1 MNKMLVATLVAAGS
15 LAGAAQADTMIGLTA
30 DNHLVRLDSETRRA
44 SAPVRVTGTEGR
56 LVGIDQ
62 RPANGQLYGLT
73 DAGQI
78 VTLDPATGRATPVS
92 RLSEPFESGGRAVV
106 DFNPVADRLR
116 VIGANGTNL
125 RINVESG
132 MTTRDGALKYAPGEL
147 AGTAPRITAGA
158 YTNSM
163 QGATATTL
171 LTLDSV
177 LGMLNVQNPPNDGVQ
192 APRGRLSASVP
203 ATAAFDI
210 VPGGP
215 NMNRGFVLA
224 GGTLHMLDLASGAL
238 TSVGTVANLPS
249 SGVIDIAVMQGS

>member
-1 MNKMLVATLVAAGS
+1 MTKTLAATLLAAAS
-15 LAGAAQADTMIGLTA
+15 LAGAARADTMIGLTA
-30 DNHLVRLDSETRRA
+30 DNHLVRMDSETRRA
-44 SAPVRVTGTEGR
+44 SAPVRVTGVEGR

-78 VTLDPATGRATPVS
+78 VTIDPATGRATQVS

-116 VIGANGTNL
+116 VMGASGANL
-125 RINVESG
+125 RINVETG
-132 MTTRDGALKYAPGEL
+132 MTTRDGTLKYAPGEL
-147 AGTAPRITAGA
+147 AGTTPRIVAGA

-163 QGATATTL
+163 QGATATML

-177 LGMLNVQNPPNDGVQ
+177 LGMLNVQNPPNEGVQ
-192 APRGRLSASVP
+192 APRGRLSMSVP

-210 VPGGP
+210 VSVGP
-215 NMNRGFVLA
+215 NMNRGYVLA
-224 GGTLHMLDLASGAL
+224 GGALHLLDLSSGAL
-238 TSVGTVANLPS
+238 TAVGNVANLPS
-249 SGVIDIAVMQGS
+249 AGVIDIAVMQGG

>member
-1 MNKMLVATLVAAGS
+1 MTHKMLAAALLAATG
-15 LAGAAQADTMIGLTA
+15 LAGAAQASTVIGLTA
-30 DNHLVRLDSETRRA
+30 DNQLVRMDSETRRA
-44 SAPVRVTGTEGR
+44 SAPIRVTGAEGR

-78 VTLDPATGRATPVS
+78 VTLDPATGRATQVS

-116 VIGANGTNL
+116 VMGVSGVSL
-125 RINVESG
+125 RVNVETG
-132 MTTRDGALKYAPGEL
+132 AAIRDGSLKYAAGEL
-147 AGTAPRITAGA
+147 ASTMPRITAGA

-163 QGATATTL
+163 PGTTATML
-171 LTLDSV
+171 LTLDSM

-203 ATAAFDI
+203 ATAGFDI
-210 VPGGP
+210 LTTGP
-215 NMNRGFVLA
+215 DANRGYVLA
-224 GGTLHMLDLASGAL
+224 GSALHTLDLASGAL
-238 TSVGTVANLPS
+238 SAPMPVANLPA
-249 SGVIDIAVMQGS
+249 SGVIDIAVMR